1 MQKIDKT
8 NKFQRWKEIGTR
20 EIIFLSS
27 QKKKDKCGG
36 FRCIL
41 LKREIGQDIQGTY
54 EDSD

>member
-20 EIIFLSS
+20 EIRFLSS

-54 EDSD
+54 EDAD